1 MVSPPSRGR
10 RKAGALVP
18 SARSN
23 LRAAAASVFRPD
35 VFAAAG
41 VFARGFADSAA
52 ASMVDSPG
60 GGDFNFLDGALC
72 DARAAVFPSR
82 LLAVLADFFTVVLRV
97 LAAGVLADDFDGA
110 WVAFPAGGLGDFL
123 RVFLDIRLPF
133 VAFGGSIIG
142 GAARAS
148 VCRIRAD
155 CWASLMGWEYGYR
168 EFVAPP
174 VRSLNVLLGPD
185 DE

>member
-1 MVSPPSRGR
+1 
-10 RKAGALVP
+10 VP

-23 LRAAAASVFRPD
+23 LRAAAASFFPPD

-41 VFARGFADSAA
+41 FFTRGFADSAA
-52 ASMVDSPG
+52 ASTVDSPG

-72 DARAAVFPSR
+72 DARAAAFPCR
-82 LLAVLADFFTVVLRV
+82 LLAVLADFFAVVLRV

-110 WVAFPAGGLGDFL
+110 RVAFPEGVLGDFL

-133 VAFGGSIIG
+133 VAFGGSIMGI
-142 GAARAS
+142 AARAS
-148 VCRIRAD
+148 AGRNRAD
-155 CWASLMGWEYGYR
+155 CWASLMGWEYGYK
-168 EFVAPP
+168 EFDAPP